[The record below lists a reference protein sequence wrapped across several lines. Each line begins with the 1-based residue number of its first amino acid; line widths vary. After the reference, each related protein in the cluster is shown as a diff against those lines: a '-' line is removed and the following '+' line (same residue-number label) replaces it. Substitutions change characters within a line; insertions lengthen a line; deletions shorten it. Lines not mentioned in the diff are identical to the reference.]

1 MNFKSWILKKK
12 IDKIKQTY
20 LHRYQLKEL
29 LKDGYYTQVKWLY
42 ENLLSLGDKE
52 FSFSKFNILSA
63 AIQHGVHVEYMSFD
77 DICKDSPQELR
88 NLCFCFQYKD
98 KFSMEDLEKIYAAQ
112 DYPISFIPAFVL
124 ALSSG
129 VDADVFVNNRFKS
142 EEQVHEIQ
150 AAYERD
156 PNTYR
161 IIANPIY
168 DDRIMHW
175 LRNYIIEGVPISLI
189 KAIHWE
195 RFESASLACLGPVLK
210 EYGEASS
217 KFLTPFRSRTF
228 YNVLSKMYHLKYTGD
243 YRNILIYD
251 VDVNVDQQWGLY
263 YIIEQ
268 ANLRKQESILET
280 KNLLEFPKEFLEII
294 RQEICVYDVGYFVTL
309 IGTNPKKYAQMIS
322 GETLNNLFYMYNH
335 GYSKLVGKMVGTI
348 QLARFMVH
356 MAKRCV
362 EEKIPEEELLPLV
375 DYDAHS
381 FMDKYIEYLNS

>member
-20 LHRYQLKEL
+20 FHRYQLKEL
-29 LKDGYYTQVKWLY
+29 LKDGHYTQVKWLY

-77 DICKDSPQELR
+77 DICNDSPQELR
-88 NLCFCFQYKD
+88 NLCYCSQYKD
-98 KFSMEDLEKIYAAQ
+98 RFSMKDLEKIYAAQ
-112 DYPISFIPAFVL
+112 DYPISFVPAFVL

-129 VDADVFVNNRFKS
+129 VDVDVFVNNRFK
-142 EEQVHEIQ
+142 
-150 AAYERD
+150 AA
-156 PNTYR
+156 
-161 IIANPIY
+161 
-168 DDRIMHW
+168 
-175 LRNYIIEGVPISLI
+175 
-189 KAIHWE
+189 
-195 RFESASLACLGPVLK
+195 
-210 EYGEASS
+210 S

-243 YRNILIYD
+243 YLNILIYD
-251 VDVNVDQQWGLY
+251 MDVNVDKYWVLY

-280 KNLLEFPKEFLEII
+280 KNLLEFPKEFLEVI
-294 RQEICVYDVGYFVTL
+294 RKEICVYDVGYFVTL

-322 GETLNNLFYMYNH
+322 GETLNDLFYMYNH
-335 GYSKLVGKMVGTI
+335 GYSKLVGKMVGTM

-356 MAKRCV
+356 MATRCV